1 MVEKRCVC
9 ACACV
14 LAQSSSGVQRTF
26 CGALVSEPGS
36 SHRSVVL
43 AGIPSPPVP
52 GMESVTGCRGL
63 RRTPARSPPQNKTL
77 RRHDAATRTSGTTT
91 SSSQALLLL
100 AALLVPCGNGA
111 PRRHRTSETAN
122 RAIVCGTIALPPIA
136 VVVAVGAAAV
146 RRTPVRT
153 HGCCRNG
160 KRNPQTPSDETNA
173 SVSHLGMSEQP
184 DQTRPDQTQPQPQ
197 PKPNPRL
204 RRRRDPRPH
213 GEPKPGDHQDRPEV
227 EHFVGSE
234 DDLSLGLVAGVP
246 RPLQGVRERPEGDG
260 NRAGEKAPGHRGCR
274 RPKHQREQREDRPSV
289 DQKDGRV
296 ENGRCGGEEP
306 LEEGPG
312 AGAGPDD
319 RFDDPRKELVVSAEQ
334 PSQGGVEVGDPE
346 ENGRVVELPADVVG
360 PSVLPGVPVE
370 GPRDDEYRFDGKAKA
385 EGRPEQAPASVG
397 YTRLRCRGAES
408 QRESHEGGI
417 EDGSPLVELAPQ
429 DGLVDVDSDGFLR
442 ERRSFG
448 GGSVGCGAVGL
459 LGKDFLRHTQ
469 RRWIGVV
476 AGRSCSWFASAV
488 VSETGVSGRPHQG
501 GRLRRVRVVRN
512 ENHDDDSKDY

>member
-160 KRNPQTPSDETNA
+160 KRNPRTPSDETNA

-184 DQTRPDQTQPQPQ
+184 DQTRPDQTNRNKPKQTRSNHGAQTSRFDRPQRPF
-197 PKPNPRL
+197 L
-204 RRRRDPRPH
+204 RR
-213 GEPKPGDHQDRPEV
+213 
-227 EHFVGSE
+227 S
-234 DDLSLGLVAGVP
+234 
-246 RPLQGVRERPEGDG
+246 
-260 NRAGEKAPGHRGCR
+260 
-274 RPKHQREQREDRPSV
+274 
-289 DQKDGRV
+289 
-296 ENGRCGGEEP
+296 
-306 LEEGPG
+306 
-312 AGAGPDD
+312 
-319 RFDDPRKELVVSAEQ
+319 Q
-334 PSQGGVEVGDPE
+334 PSQQQQQQQQRQRVERREKEQPE
-346 ENGRVVELPADVVG
+346 PRRRLRPPRKRLRHLSERGLGLGHRRRAVDDRSG
-360 PSVLPGVPVE
+360 PGKILCDLSPFLAAIPV
-370 GPRDDEYRFDGKAKA
+370 
-385 EGRPEQAPASVG
+385 APAG
-397 YTRLRCRGAES
+397 EACLE
-408 QRESHEGGI
+408 HEQLLWCH
-417 EDGSPLVELAPQ
+417 PC
-429 DGLVDVDSDGFLR
+429 
-442 ERRSFG
+442 ERW
-448 GGSVGCGAVGL
+448 C
-459 LGKDFLRHTQ
+459 
-469 RRWIGVV
+469 
-476 AGRSCSWFASAV
+476 
-488 VSETGVSGRPHQG
+488 
-501 GRLRRVRVVRN
+501 
-512 ENHDDDSKDY
+512 